1 MLRSATT
8 SSHVYVWELQ
18 YQTKYRKIQTNA
30 VFIAIDNKKTR
41 KITIYTCIYMAS
53 RDDVTFRRRIQNFLK
68 RQALENAL
76 NYVGEKSSDSFLRY
90 PFILFC

>member
-1 MLRSATT
+1 
-8 SSHVYVWELQ
+8 
-18 YQTKYRKIQTNA
+18 
-30 VFIAIDNKKTR
+30 
-41 KITIYTCIYMAS
+41 MAS